1 VKSLK
6 YLGIIL
12 DSKVTFRDRII
23 AMPAKCSKLIFT
35 LSKSAKLNWRLSYAA
50 LKTIYTGDIL
60 PILLYGAPVWIN
72 VTSKGSY
79 KPKITRVQR
88 LVDIRLGR
96 AYRAVSNEALCIITG
111 LTPIELKLRK
121 RPKYTNSPEEAVKRK
136 R

>member
-1 VKSLK
+1 MKSLK

-12 DSKVTFRDRII
+12 DSKVTFRDHII
-23 AMPAKCSKLIFT
+23 AMPDKCSKLIFT
-35 LSKSAKLNWRLSYAA
+35 LSKSAKLNWGLSYTA
-50 LKTIYTGDIL
+50 LKTIYTGDVL

-72 VTSKGSY
+72 VTSKGSC
-79 KPKITRVQR
+79 KLKITRVQR
-88 LVDIRLGR
+88 LVDIRLAR